1 MECVAKPTNFVEK
14 CLKIVNNFDQSLTK
28 EHTIRPTLNRDNRRD
43 AGPRMNN
50 RIFAKSVQVI
60 SADGQNLGIM
70 PTANAIAL
78 AMEDGLD
85 LVEMNANG
93 PTPIVKIM
101 DYGKFKYE
109 QKKRASEAKKN
120 QKTTEMK
127 EVWVKPFIEE
137 NDLNIKM
144 KKVLE
149 FLGDGNKVKIAVM
162 TKGSKKVL
170 ARGKDAVPELFAR
183 ILEIVGER
191 GTMESKSKPDER
203 TKSIIVAP
211 AKAAK

>member
-1 MECVAKPTNFVEK
+1 
-14 CLKIVNNFDQSLTK
+14 
-28 EHTIRPTLNRDNRRD
+28 
-43 AGPRMNN
+43 MNN
-50 RIFAKSVQVI
+50 RIIAKSVQVI

-191 GTMESKSKPDER
+191 GTLESKSKPDER

-211 AKAAK
+211 AKGAK

>member
-1 MECVAKPTNFVEK
+1 
-14 CLKIVNNFDQSLTK
+14 
-28 EHTIRPTLNRDNRRD
+28 
-43 AGPRMNN
+43 MNN
-50 RIFAKSVQVI
+50 RIFAKTVQVI
-60 SADGQNLGIM
+60 SNTGQNLGVM
-70 PTANAIAL
+70 PTSNAL
-78 AMEDGLD
+78 QMAMDEGLD
-85 LVEMNANG
+85 LVEINANG
-93 PTPIVKIM
+93 AVPIVKIM

-144 KKVLE
+144 KKVFE
-149 FLGDGNKVKIAVM
+149 FLGQGNKVKIAVM
-162 TKGSKKVL
+162 TRGSKKVL

-183 ILEIVGER
+183 ILELIGDVGSL
-191 GTMESKSKPDER
+191 ESKSKPDER

-211 AKAAK
+211 TSKK

>member
-1 MECVAKPTNFVEK
+1 
-14 CLKIVNNFDQSLTK
+14 
-28 EHTIRPTLNRDNRRD
+28 
-43 AGPRMNN
+43 MNN
-50 RIFAKSVQVI
+50 RIFAKTVQVI

-70 PTANAIAL
+70 PTSNAL
-78 AMEDGLD
+78 QMAMDEGLD
-85 LVEMNANG
+85 LVEINANG
-93 PTPIVKIM
+93 QTPIVKIM

-109 QKKRASEAKKN
+109 QKKRASEARKK
-120 QKTTEMK
+120 QKSIEMK

-149 FLGDGNKVKIAVM
+149 FLGEGNKVKVSVM

-183 ILEIVGER
+183 ILEIIGDH
-191 GTMESKSKPDER
+191 GALESKSKPDER

-211 AKAAK
+211 AK

>member
-1 MECVAKPTNFVEK
+1 MSKE
-14 CLKIVNNFDQSLTK
+14 LTIK
-28 EHTIRPTLNRDNRRD
+28 PTLNRDNRRD

-50 RIFAKSVQVI
+50 RIIAKSVQVI

-85 LVEMNANG
+85 LVEMNANS

-191 GTMESKSKPDER
+191 GTLESKSKPDER

-211 AKAAK
+211 AKGAK

>member
-1 MECVAKPTNFVEK
+1 
-14 CLKIVNNFDQSLTK
+14 
-28 EHTIRPTLNRDNRRD
+28 
-43 AGPRMNN
+43 MNN

-70 PTANAIAL
+70 QTADAIAM
-78 AMEDGLD
+78 AMDLGLD

-93 PTPIVKIM
+93 PTPIAKIM

-191 GTMESKSKPDER
+191 GTLESKSKPDER

-211 AKAAK
+211 AKGAK